1 MKAISVREA
10 KQHLLTRRGFRFAL
24 ALAAVFTPRLS
35 AAQDTDTPP
44 PLGASPLSTKQEM
57 IRDRYQRFEDRVYR
71 LREQLEALEPENAAR
86 LARALERSGEAA
98 LAEQLEAIIRMLG
111 DPSALTEATDAQ
123 GEWIENAE
131 SILNVLL
138 ERDSENDERKDEL
151 QRLNE
156 YRKEVAQ
163 LLDAQRSVRG
173 ATAQAAMNRRMSQQI
188 DQAIQRLDALRK
200 RQAQLSEKTGRDGDA
215 AETESLSDEQAGVA
229 RDTKQ
234 LAEELRRI
242 AEQAPAEDADTPSLE
257 GARGK
262 VGKAGEHL
270 QGGERSMSKAEAE
283 LDKGNRPG
291 ATDPQKEAEE
301 ALKRAREQLE
311 AAKKALEKK
320 TEPQQSAKEQGELAE
335 KTQGLTDRMRKDA
348 AEGGSQGS
356 PKSSGKPGDSSSPGL
371 QNLDQAKNEMG
382 DATKSLK
389 KDRPADA
396 TPQQD
401 RAIEELEQ
409 AQRELEKVLSQLRKE
424 ERAERLRDLEARFRE
439 MLANQRTINEATSV
453 LHGFGHE
460 NFQRAHRLQLAK
472 LAADE
477 RSLSKDA
484 NACLHVLEEDATTVV
499 FPRVVEQLVEDMD
512 TVGKRL
518 AELKV
523 ASLTQR
529 IENEIVET
537 LEQLI
542 GAVQQMQQENEQG
555 GGMSKP
561 GNSKDQPLLPTS
573 AELKLLRA
581 SQYRINTR
589 TTAIEQAI
597 LEGSESEQTSDA
609 AFRTLA
615 ARQKECSDI
624 ARDIHDNQ
632 KMP

>member
-1 MKAISVREA
+1 M
-10 KQHLLTRRGFRFAL
+10 TRRAFRLAL
-24 ALAAVFTPRLS
+24 ALAALLTPRL
-35 AAQDTDTPP
+35 ATAQDSTKSASP
-44 PLGASPLSTKQEM
+44 GVSPLSTKQEM
-57 IRDRYQRFEDRVYR
+57 IRDRFQRFEDRVYR
-71 LREQLEALEPENAAR
+71 LREQLEEMEPQNAAR
-86 LARALERSGEAA
+86 LARALERSGEVA
-98 LAEQLEAIIRMLG
+98 LAEQLEAIVRMLG

-131 SILNVLL
+131 SILDVLL

-151 QRLNE
+151 ERLNE
-156 YRKEVAQ
+156 YRKEIAQ

-173 ATAQAAMNRRMSQQI
+173 ATAQAAMNRRMLQQL
-188 DQAIQRLDALRK
+188 DQAIKRLDALSK
-200 RQAQLSEKTGRDGDA
+200 RQAELSEKTNGSGDA
-215 AETESLSDEQAGVA
+215 AETESLADEQAGVA

-234 LAEELRRI
+234 LAQELRRI
-242 AEQAPAEDADTPSLE
+242 AEQAPAEDADTPSLQE
-257 GARGK
+257 ARSQT
-262 VGKAGEHL
+262 GKAGEHL
-270 QGGERSMSKAEAE
+270 QGGERSMLKAGEE
-283 LDKGNRPG
+283 LGKNNSPG
-291 ATDPQKEAEE
+291 ATSPQKQAEE
-301 ALKRAREQLE
+301 ALKRARKQLE
-311 AAKKALEKK
+311 AAKKALEEN
-320 TEPQQSAKEQGELAE
+320 TETQQSAKQQSEITE
-335 KTQGLTDRMRKDA
+335 KTKGLTDRMRKDA

-356 PKSSGKPGDSSSPGL
+356 PKSSGKPGNSSSPGL

-401 RAIEELEQ
+401 RAIEELQQ

-453 LHGFGHE
+453 LDGFGRK

-472 LAADE
+472 IADDE

-484 NACLHVLEEDATTVV
+484 NACLHLLEEDATTVV

-512 TVGKRL
+512 TVAGRL
-518 AELKV
+518 ADLNV
-523 ASLTQR
+523 GSLTQR

-542 GAVQQMQQENEQG
+542 DAVQQMQQENEQG
-555 GGMSKP
+555 GGMGKP
-561 GNSKDQPLLPTS
+561 GDSKDQPLLPTS

-597 LEGSESEQTSDA
+597 LEGSESEQTSDT

-615 ARQKECSDI
+615 VRQKECSDI
-624 ARDIHDNQ
+624 ARDMQDNLQ
-632 KMP
+632 MP